1 LKDKEDGKTM
11 ETTMN
16 KTAQMYFDHCREMF
30 GDRWEECIEQFP
42 EDMRATVAGYVY
54 EQSWYGGEKYT
65 LLPSPEDF
73 SHLECGEWESFE
85 EYAIEQLQD
94 VGISPD
100 ALTYIEPYFNMEEYV
115 SDLLEGYYVADT
127 GNGTVWVYAVEW

>member
-1 LKDKEDGKTM
+1 M

-16 KTAQMYFDHCREMF
+16 KTAQMYFDRCREMF

-42 EDMRATVAGYVY
+42 EDTRATVAGYVY

-73 SHLECGEWESFE
+73 SHLTCGEWESFE

-100 ALTYIEPYFNMEEYV
+100 ALTYIEHYFNMEEYV
-115 SDLLEGYYVADT
+115 SDLLEDYYVADT
-127 GNGTVWVYAVEW
+127 GDDTVWVYAVEW